1 MTIETDSV
9 IRWLLEGDA
18 AIRWQTMR
26 DLAGA
31 DKAQVE
37 RERRLIARNGWGAAP
52 LARQDANGMLGPGM
66 RLLCL
71 TNSAIIPRNSIA
83 LPPNAIAHEYCAEK
97 GTLLYFRQMLMGLL
111 RLRYATFALLI
122 VMVAGV
128 CCANALPRKSTPSTS
143 DRTSFLRFGQSLAVA
158 DFDGDNH
165 IDTATLSG
173 AGRSKDIEIHLS
185 RAKARILLRFNT
197 LTSELGSLFTSDIDN
212 DGDNDLIWSDLLR
225 ADNVVVWLDDG
236 TGRFDRVTPGEYAKM
251 FVLSNGPTCSGFEI
265 PREDSASSSKYNP
278 SSAILV
284 SQKADCST
292 TTGFFGG
299 FRCFALHSGNLRTPS
314 DRGPPLL

>member
-1 MTIETDSV
+1 
-9 IRWLLEGDA
+9 
-18 AIRWQTMR
+18 
-26 DLAGA
+26 
-31 DKAQVE
+31 
-37 RERRLIARNGWGAAP
+37 
-52 LARQDANGMLGPGM
+52 
-66 RLLCL
+66 
-71 TNSAIIPRNSIA
+71 
-83 LPPNAIAHEYCAEK
+83 
-97 GTLLYFRQMLMGLL
+97 MGLL

-236 TGRFDRVTPGEYAKM
+236 TGRFERVCPTQYANTFVISTTPS
-251 FVLSNGPTCSGFEI
+251 LLLTEI
-265 PREDSASSSKYNP
+265 PHLDIASSPGSELSAPP
-278 SSAILV
+278 SHSAPVYIR
-284 SQKADCST
+284 CSINE
-292 TTGFFGG
+292 
-299 FRCFALHSGNLRTPS
+299 RRPVHQVASSLHLRTHFV
-314 DRGPPLL
+314 RGPPDLV